1 MVIQN
6 SNRLL
11 KTKIGDVTSG
21 SNPILL
27 GVPQGSILGPIFFI
41 YFFILIIC
49 FIFVELFR
57 LKQIQKV
64 YS

>member
-27 GVPQGSILGPIFFI
+27 GVPQGSILGPIFF
-41 YFFILIIC
+41 
-49 FIFVELFR
+49 
-57 LKQIQKV
+57 
-64 YS
+64 